1 MRMSGARL
9 RAWAGAALAV
19 GVVAACDGPEGGGAV
34 TTPAATTARVSPSPS
49 PAPRFDAEIA
59 LPDGRHVGVAYVAGR
74 GLAERHRDV
83 SGKWSA
89 PRLVYPTRTDRCRS
103 VTLKA
108 FDDTVAVIADWGDY
122 CYDGEPPTES
132 IAAVG
137 AEDLS
142 GWETKLTENFDGWTK
157 VAAVGDARR
166 LVFTRSSTE
175 SSTRLRW
182 SRADGFAQV
191 EEIPR

>member
-1 MRMSGARL
+1 MERDREEEYPAHGRPPPTGAHPRPTRL
-9 RAWAGAALAV
+9 PRRRAGRRPRPEHALHRRRHARR
-19 GVVAACDGPEGGGAV
+19 
-34 TTPAATTARVSPSPS
+34 PAAQPHRRR
-49 PAPRFDAEIA
+49 PALE
-59 LPDGRHVGVAYVAGR
+59 
-74 GLAERHRDV
+74 
-83 SGKWSA
+83 
-89 PRLVYPTRTDRCRS
+89 
-103 VTLKA
+103 
-108 FDDTVAVIADWGDY
+108 
-122 CYDGEPPTES
+122 ES

-142 GWETKLTENFDGWTK
+142 GGDTELTENFDGWTK

-166 LVFTRSSTE
+166 LVFTRGSTE